1 MKTPFDAAT
10 RWKKQTLDTLRR
22 ELAELLRAQ
31 EALEQKIASWDAQL
45 MAEQQHLSTD
55 PLLNYA
61 AFATRARTQR
71 TALEANMVELDVE
84 VAQLQARITE
94 AFQDYK
100 SLDVAGERFR
110 GTVQARRNAAEVL
123 ALDEVALQR
132 HIRRAANGE

>member
-10 RWKKQTLDTLRR
+10 RWKKQTLDALRR
-22 ELAELLRAQ
+22 ELATLLREQ
-31 EALEQKIASWDAQL
+31 EALEMQIASWDAQL
-45 MAEQQHLSTD
+45 LAEQQLISSE

-71 TALEANMVELDVE
+71 TALEAKMVELEVE
-84 VAQLQARITE
+84 VAQYQARITE
-94 AFQDYK
+94 AFQDFK

-110 GTVQARRNAAEVL
+110 NTIRSKRAAAEVL

-132 HIRRAANGE
+132 HIRQVANGD